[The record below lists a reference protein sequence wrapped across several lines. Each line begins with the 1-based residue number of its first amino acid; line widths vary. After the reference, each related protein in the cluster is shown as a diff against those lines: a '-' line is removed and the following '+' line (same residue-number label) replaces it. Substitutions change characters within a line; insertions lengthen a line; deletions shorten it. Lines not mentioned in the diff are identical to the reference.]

1 MASTSEELFA
11 AIEAGDAAGVRAL
24 LARDPAVA
32 GARDAEGVSA
42 RMRARYRSDRAIM
55 DELRSAGGELDVFEA
70 ASFGAVD
77 RLAALLVDPELV
89 RSFSADGFTPL
100 HLAAFFG
107 GADASE
113 LLLDGGADP
122 DARGRGWM
130 TGTPLHSA
138 ASGRH
143 TEIVR
148 LLLAAGADTNL
159 RQSGGWSPLHAAA
172 HNGDAVTAALLLA
185 AGADPTAVND
195 EGMSVVRMGEESGDD
210 ATLSV
215 VRSALQGDQAP

>member
-1 MASTSEELFA
+1 MASTSTALFA
-11 AIEAGDAAGVRAL
+11 AIEAGDAAAVQVL
-24 LARDPAVA
+24 LARDPGLA
-32 GARDAEGVSA
+32 GAHDGEGVSA
-42 RMRARYRSDRAIM
+42 RMRARYRSDRAVM
-55 DELRSAGGELDVFEA
+55 EAVRSAGGDLDVFEA

-77 RLAALLVDPELV
+77 RLAALLVDPGLV
-89 RSFSADGFTPL
+89 GSFSADGFTPL

-107 GADASE
+107 ETEAAE
-113 LLLDGGADP
+113 LLLEEGADP

-148 LLLAAGADTNL
+148 LLLAGGADTNL
-159 RQSGGWSPLHAAA
+159 RQSGGWAPLHSAA
-172 HNGDAVTAALLLA
+172 HNGDADTAALLVA

-195 EGMSVVRMGEESGDD
+195 EGMSVLRMAEEADNE

-215 VRSALQGDQAP
+215 VRSALDG